1 MKQQMELKQSFVN
14 QPKARATLAAGVLAI
29 VTALASASAHAQ
41 DTRWYV
47 AVDAGQS
54 KYKTQSNDVGIFGG
68 SFDRKDTQSGF
79 AIGAQLN
86 KAIAVELGYADFGKA
101 KISGTGAIPCAPAT
115 VCLPALFNVSG
126 DAQAKSTHLSLVSSV
141 PLMDNLSLYGRLGA
155 SRTDRSASVR
165 VNNVTVSSDTK
176 KSEAIYGLGLRY
188 AFTKNVEGT
197 LEWKRLDDTKVDAA
211 SLGVMLRF

>member
-1 MKQQMELKQSFVN
+1 MKQSSTN
-14 QPKARATLAAGVLAI
+14 QPAHRHPTGAPSRLALAASLVALVAS
-29 VTALASASAHAQ
+29 TAAVAQ

-47 AVDAGQS
+47 TADVGQS
-54 KYKTQSNDVGIFGG
+54 KYKTESSDVGILGG
-68 SFDRKDTQSGF
+68 SIDRKDTQSSF

-86 KAIAVELGYADFGKA
+86 KGVAVELGYADFGKA
-101 KISGTGAIPCAPAT
+101 KISGTGAVPCSPAI

-141 PLMDNLSLYGRLGA
+141 PLMDKLSFYGRLGA

-165 VNNVTVSSDTK
+165 VNNVTVSSNEK

-188 AFTKNVEGT
+188 AFTPNVEGT
-197 LEWKRLDDTKVDAA
+197 LDWKRLDDTKVDAA
-211 SLGVMLRF
+211 SVGLMLRF

>member
-1 MKQQMELKQSFVN
+1 MKQLNKLSNQSKTH
-14 QPKARATLAAGVLAI
+14 KARATAIAALVAVAAGV
-29 VTALASASAHAQ
+29 ASAGANAQ
-41 DTRWYV
+41 ETRWYV
-47 AVDAGQS
+47 AADVGQS
-54 KYKTQSNDVGIFGG
+54 KYKTESGDVGILGG

-86 KAIAVELGYADFGKA
+86 KGIAVELGYADFGKA
-101 KISGTGAIPCAPAT
+101 KISGSGAIPCVPAT

-141 PLMDNLSLYGRLGA
+141 PLMDNLSFYGRLGA

-165 VNNVTVSSDTK
+165 VNNVTVSSNEK

-188 AFTKNVEGT
+188 AFTPNIEGT

-211 SLGVMLRF
+211 SVGLMLRF